1 MRISPIYTLP
11 QYDTYLPAQNN
22 QSKNFGLSLKPQLNQ
37 DVVSFT
43 GYRRFLEL
51 PKVDIIKRI
60 CRSINAENF
69 IGSGGEANVYAIQG
83 TKYCF
88 RCPKGSQDTFVNC
101 DIDLFP
107 TEADKVNHVVAKL
120 GSGATIMN
128 KLRGVPVR
136 SESMTPE
143 QIQLVAQ
150 TIVDLPVQSYRKF
163 LHQLADAD
171 KKNMYFDNFWPN
183 VIINGKDKTI
193 TAVDFVKDFPYAEDF
208 DPLNKMYSVLTH
220 EDTAIDHRAAI
231 VNKIFKAALKELSPG
246 QKPCIH
252 PEQFDFA
259 ILLTELR
266 FSNHFKLPDDS
277 YCDLFKAFNRI
288 IELKMLE
295 LKGENVTS
303 MLRNDIKVAKDI
315 IDLMF

>member
-22 QSKNFGLSLKPQLNQ
+22 QSKNFGLRLKPQLNQ

-51 PKVDIIKRI
+51 PNADIIKRLKL
-60 CRSINAENF
+60 SVTPENI
-69 IGSGGEANVYAIQG
+69 IGEGGEAQVYAIKN
-83 TKYCF
+83 TKYCL
-88 RCPKGSQDTFVNC
+88 RRPKVIGNLFEGLDV
-101 DIDLFP
+101 DLKVSDS
-107 TEADKVNHVVAKL
+107 DKVNHVVAKFRN
-120 GSGATIMN
+120 GATIMPR
-128 KLRGVPVR
+128 LRGVPVK
-136 SESMTPE
+136 SSSMTAE
-143 QIQLVAQ
+143 QVQLVAQ
-150 TIVDLPVQSYRKF
+150 TIVDLPVQAYRKF

-171 KKNMYFDNFWPN
+171 KKNMYFDNFWEN
-183 VIINGKDKTI
+183 VLISDKDKSI
-193 TAVDFVKDFPYAEDF
+193 TAIDFVKDFPFAEDF

-220 EDTAIDHRAAI
+220 DDTAIDHRAAI

-246 QKPCIH
+246 QKPCID
-252 PEQFDFA
+252 PGQFDFA

-266 FSNHFKLPDDS
+266 FSNHFKLPEDS

-288 IELKMLE
+288 VELKILE
-295 LKGENVTS
+295 LKGENVTN